1 MWFLDTDNVVR
12 IEGLRNVVT
21 GDYINDADTMKGILY
36 KLPVLNPNAEAAAV
50 NKGAGK
56 VGIPCTGHGL
66 SAGDTIRLERF
77 LSQYYNGAFPLD
89 ADTTD
94 DELVIATTHEDE
106 TFTGSEFIYVAVVGK
121 VDDEIIFMHEEE
133 MDDGDYVGTI
143 PHDAP
148 LVQDESYVLCITTVK
163 GEEQVLAKIIY
174 RAGYLGL

>member
-21 GDYINDADTMKGILY
+21 LDYINDATIKGILY
-36 KLPVLNPNAEAAAV
+36 KLPVLNPNAVAAA

-56 VGIPCTGHGL
+56 VGIPCDGHGL

-77 LSQYYNGAFPLD
+77 LSRYYNGAFPLD
-89 ADTTD
+89 AGTTGG
-94 DELVIATTHEDE
+94 ELVITTTYAAE
-106 TFTGSEFIYVAVVGK
+106 TFTGSEFIYVAIVGK
-121 VDDEIIFMHEEE
+121 VDDEILFTHEEE
-133 MDDGDYVGTI
+133 MGDGDYVGTI

-163 GEEQVLAKIIY
+163 DTEQVLAKIIY
-174 RAGYLGL
+174 RAGYQGL